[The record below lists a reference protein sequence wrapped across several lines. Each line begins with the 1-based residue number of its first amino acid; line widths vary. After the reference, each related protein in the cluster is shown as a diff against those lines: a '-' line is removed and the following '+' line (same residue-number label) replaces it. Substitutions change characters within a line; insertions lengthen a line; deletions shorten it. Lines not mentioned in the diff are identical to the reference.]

1 MAKKTTREL
10 VGDFIDLECQL
21 EHANE
26 EESLVLTSALEVTK
40 KDISRKMD
48 GIDYFMVDIDRK
60 MHLIDAEVE
69 ALNKEIQRL
78 KTRRRATNSLKDY
91 FNKTLIPMVV
101 EELGDDNGVYETDT
115 ARYKLYETFGPVAVV
130 DDALIPDEYK
140 VVKMTESIDKKKARK
155 DLTQGVDIPGF
166 FIEKVKRVRRS

>member
-69 ALNKEIQRL
+69 ALTKEIQR
-78 KTRRRATNSLKDY
+78 LKDY

-115 ARYKLYETFGPVAVV
+115 ARYKLYETFGPVAVI
-130 DDALIPDEYK
+130 DEDRIPDDYK

-155 DLTQGVDIPGF
+155 DLTQGVDVPGF
-166 FIEKVKRVRRS
+166 YIEKVKRVKRS

>member
-1 MAKKTTREL
+1 
-10 VGDFIDLECQL
+10 
-21 EHANE
+21 
-26 EESLVLTSALEVTK
+26 
-40 KDISRKMD
+40 
-48 GIDYFMVDIDRK
+48 
-60 MHLIDAEVE
+60 
-69 ALNKEIQRL
+69 
-78 KTRRRATNSLKDY
+78 
-91 FNKTLIPMVV
+91 MVV

-130 DDALIPDEYK
+130 DDGLIPDEYK

>member
-1 MAKKTTREL
+1 MATDIEKLFADITNGL
-10 VGDFIDLECQL
+10 DLLKPQQVEIVAAHFYRQQ
-21 EHANE
+21 
-26 EESLVLTSALEVTK
+26 
-40 KDISRKMD
+40 
-48 GIDYFMVDIDRK
+48 
-60 MHLIDAEVE
+60 VE
-69 ALNKEIQRL
+69 ALTKEIQRL

-130 DDALIPDEYK
+130 DDGLIPDEYK

-155 DLTQGVDIPGF
+155 DLTQGVDVPGF